1 MDDYNKQIEAYSKA
15 VDDYNAYIEKW
26 NAGPRTSDPTMKPP
40 AELPFTQA
48 TLDKFSESAAQN
60 ARDTASQRELA
71 LAVAANPEQYG
82 LSGFGFA
89 DGGSV
94 SSQAFNKMFPQK
106 FVVGGAALAA
116 QNAAARMAAM
126 APASEVTDQG
136 PIDTTA
142 PFLPESVSNF
152 IGRYAADNVSPV
164 DMLGKYYSV
173 ISGGVISPEPK
184 EVEKVDPY
192 TNPGLTEE
200 EKRMG
205 VTPSFQPPTLDTD
218 STSLPAAEQLP
229 TKTALPAQPQST
241 DDFIMRILDA
251 APATAQLE
259 AEDKRRKLEA
269 EDLPEQEIEDR
280 IWKENKV
287 WKYGDIWLEELPSAK
302 LKEASEWSTT
312 NKLLGQK
319 LLDTTELTY
328 SDSGNEEE
336 PVLATLRDKESNSI
350 ISLATG
356 KTKTAASTSA
366 YGQALQEMPGFDTS
380 IREYQAG
387 KGSAQVQMRNLVENY
402 DELFKRYPEIARQYA
417 NIHARDTLPGTGSTS
432 GRFKPDV
439 FEAMGSEKYPNFAPS
454 LLREVNVEG
463 GGKAEILEPRGFAA
477 YQLGTESANPAMNI
491 KGGVPADVVE
501 HEVQHNVFEQLGL
514 PGGSSTRQMDQLLT
528 FYLRPRIMELRGGA
542 EPKYEGEMDDLMKTY
557 DIAMAHQ
564 SPMQELMG
572 VPSPEALYIAD
583 PGEAAARLAQFRQ
596 GMTEEQKA
604 AESPGATYRGQDYR
618 AKMMK
623 DYGFTLGQAATR
635 PMNELVPARVI
646 EDALAEMPER
656 MKNWGK

>member
-1 MDDYNKQIEAYSKA
+1 MPALPAFLQALGLSAPPPGVATPDAEQTDATASALQQYMRDLTGETARREAETEAWLNQPIEQPAAQRLDNEAYA
-15 VDDYNAYIEKW
+15 AALREAGVVVGPNADEMEKRRREMERLSRPGGF
-26 NAGPRTSDPTMKPP
+26 AP
-40 AELPFTQA
+40 APELPST
-48 TLDKFSESAAQN
+48 
-60 ARDTASQRELA
+60 
-71 LAVAANPEQYG
+71 P
-82 LSGFGFA
+82 GFEPPT
-89 DGGSV
+89 V
-94 SSQAFNKMFPQK
+94 
-106 FVVGGAALAA
+106 
-116 QNAAARMAAM
+116 
-126 APASEVTDQG
+126 
-136 PIDTTA
+136 ITA
-142 PFLPESVSNF
+142 P
-152 IGRYAADNVSPV
+152 
-164 DMLGKYYSV
+164 
-173 ISGGVISPEPK
+173 
-184 EVEKVDPY
+184 
-192 TNPGLTEE
+192 
-200 EKRMG
+200 
-205 VTPSFQPPTLDTD
+205 
-218 STSLPAAEQLP
+218 TSLPAAEQLP
-229 TKTALPAQPQST
+229 TKTTLPAQPQNP

-251 APATAQLE
+251 ADAKTQLE
-259 AEDKRRKLEA
+259 AEDKRRKLAA
-269 EDLPEQEIEDR
+269 EDLSEQEIEDR

-302 LKEASEWSTT
+302 IKEASEWSTT

-319 LLDTTELTY
+319 LLDTTEISY

-417 NIHARDTLPGTGSTS
+417 NIHARDTLPGTGSTR

-439 FEAMGSEKYPNFAPS
+439 FEAMASEKYPNFAPT
-454 LLREVNVEG
+454 LIREVNVEG
-463 GGKAEILEPRGFAA
+463 GGKAEIVEPRGFAA
-477 YQLGTESANPAMNI
+477 YQLATQPANPFMNI

-514 PGGSSTRQMDQLLT
+514 PGGSSVKQMERLLT

-564 SPMQELMG
+564 SSMQELMG
-572 VPSPEALYIAD
+572 VPSPEALYVAD

-618 AKMMK
+618 AKMMS

-656 MKNWGK
+656 MKRYGKEAANEIPEVTNFIRSTLPKKK